1 MSTTNVS
8 GNNSATVNNVLF
20 SGDNKVKPVSNKKPT
35 PVTVVIPSKETGT
48 PPQVADIAPVQPTIQ
63 TTSENLPIQKH
74 IPTIREMQEKAEKM
88 HLLSEKY
95 DTLSAKKQDLDLFSI
110 SHDGDT
116 ARMRLTDAKG
126 QHFESSNPVCIRQ
139 LIDIWKKTYT
149 DAMAKTEEEM
159 RKLME
164 A

>member
-1 MSTTNVS
+1 MSTTNLS
-8 GNNSATVNNVLF
+8 GNNTAEKNNVLF
-20 SGDNKVKPVSNKKPT
+20 SGENKTKTASNKKSS
-35 PVTVVIPSKETGT
+35 PVTVVIPSKEKEITISATAST
-48 PPQVADIAPVQPTIQ
+48 PEIPETLPV
-63 TTSENLPIQKH
+63 QKH

-95 DTLSAKKQDLDLFSI
+95 DSLSAKKQDLDLFSI

-116 ARMRLTDAKG
+116 ARMRLTDARG

-139 LIDIWKKTYT
+139 LIDLWKKTYT

>member
-1 MSTTNVS
+1 MSTSNVS
-8 GNNSATVNNVLF
+8 GNTAAVDNSVLF
-20 SGDNKVKPVSNKKPT
+20 NGNKGKPVENKKTT
-35 PVTVVIPSKETGT
+35 PVTVVIPSKETKVLPQETGQKPTSAPGT
-48 PPQVADIAPVQPTIQ
+48 QE
-63 TTSENLPIQKH
+63 SLPIQKH

-95 DTLSAKKQDLDLFSI
+95 DDLSLKKQNLDLFSI
-110 SHDGDT
+110 SHDRDT

-139 LIDIWKKTYT
+139 LIDIWKKTYI

-159 RKLME
+159 RQLME

>member
-8 GNNSATVNNVLF
+8 GNNTAAANNSVLF
-20 SGDNKVKPVSNKKPT
+20 GGDNKAKATTNKKSSIPASVT
-35 PVTVVIPSKETGT
+35 LPAKEKETPKPAEATAPVT
-48 PPQVADIAPVQPTIQ
+48 
-63 TTSENLPIQKH
+63 TTSEMLPIQKH

-95 DTLSAKKQDLDLFSI
+95 NNLSDKKQDLDLFSI

-126 QHFESSNPVCIRQ
+126 QHFESSNPICIRQ

-159 RKLME
+159 RSLME

>member
-8 GNNSATVNNVLF
+8 GNNTAEVKNGILF
-20 SGDNKVKPVSNKKPT
+20 GGDNKAKTATNKKAS
-35 PVTVVIPSKETGT
+35 PVTVVLPTKEKGT
-48 PPQVADIAPVQPTIQ
+48 QAPAPVQQPT
-63 TTSENLPIQKH
+63 TVVPETLPVQKH

-95 DTLSAKKQDLDLFSI
+95 DNLSAKKQDLDLFSI